1 MRAQHAKDEHGSL
14 GYSARVRKATLAIA
28 VVWLLAVARLFIADV
43 WDETNGLVVFK
54 VPGQTVADIVKA
66 ILKTPLPFW
75 RPIPTIFAALV
86 IHWTPPEFAWRFL
99 RAVNIAL
106 ILGALALLLRTLQA
120 WSGRDDRRDFF
131 FALTMLFSG
140 GAIIVAT
147 WYANLF
153 DAFVMFFI
161 ALALHLIQRGRF
173 IAAGV
178 LLGVAFFFKETVAIA
193 LPLLVLLIARDRLRV
208 KEAIRTAVPAIAGGV
223 FYFALRSLV
232 VPFGSAADT
241 HQFHL
246 TKLGPTALIITNTL
260 WSESTWGA
268 SWTILGFVWFAFSIF
283 AMRGWRA
290 RVVYLGYVAALVL
303 MYLEMFGW
311 QQELMSHLMF
321 AGRLYFIP
329 VALILFVLALDGR
342 WWALPVL
349 AVPLLIGAVITY
361 RHYDRF
367 QHAYRNIYRH
377 TAKPIRIYYPQKPL
391 HDPRRGIE
399 IGDLPD
405 APYALDPQTGKLV
418 GVPR

>member
-1 MRAQHAKDEHGSL
+1 MMDAQGAGDEHGGL
-14 GYSARVRKATLAIA
+14 GYSPGVRKATIA
-28 VVWLLAVARLFIADV
+28 LIVVWLLALARLFIADV

-54 VPGQTVADIVKA
+54 VPGQTATDIVKV

-86 IHWTPPEFAWRFL
+86 IHWTPPEVAWRLL

-106 ILGALALLLRTLQA
+106 ILGALALLIQTLRA
-120 WSGRDDRRDFF
+120 WSGRDDRRD
-131 FALTMLFSG
+131 ALFTLAVLFSG
-140 GAIIVAT
+140 GAIIVAG

-153 DAFVMFFI
+153 DAFVMLF
-161 ALALHLIQRGRF
+161 LAIGLWLIQRGRF
-173 IAAGV
+173 VAAGV
-178 LLGVAFFFKETVAIA
+178 VFGAAFFFKETVALA
-193 LPLLVLLIARDRLRV
+193 LPLLLLLIAVDRLRIKDAV
-208 KEAIRTAVPAIAGGV
+208 KAAIPTVILGAL
-223 FYFALRSLV
+223 YFALRSLV

-246 TKLGPTALIITNTL
+246 DKLGPTAAAFVSTYWYQT
-260 WSESTWGA
+260 TWGKG
-268 SWTILGFVWFAFSIF
+268 WTILGFAWFAVSVA

-290 RVVYLGYVAALVL
+290 RLAFLAFAFACVG

-311 QQELMSHLMF
+311 QQELIHHLMF

-329 VALILFVLALDGR
+329 VTLTLFILALDRR

-349 AVPLLIGAVITY
+349 AIPLLIGAVQTY
-361 RHYDRF
+361 THYERF
-367 QHAYRNIYRH
+367 QRSYRNIYRH
-377 TAKPIRIYYPQKPL
+377 TAKPVRIYYPPKPL

-405 APYALDPQTGKLV
+405 ATVKIDPVNGKLV
-418 GVPR
+418 GR

>member
-1 MRAQHAKDEHGSL
+1 MRAQHAKEEHGAL
-14 GYSARVRKATLAIA
+14 GYSAAVRKATLALV
-28 VVWLLAVARLFIADV
+28 VVWLLAVARLFVADV
-43 WDETNGLVVFK
+43 WDETNGLVVFN

-75 RPIPTIFAALV
+75 RPVPTIFAALV

-99 RAVNIAL
+99 RTVNIAL
-106 ILGALALLLRTLQA
+106 ILGALALLLRTLGA
-120 WSGRDDRRDFF
+120 WNGRDDRRDFSLT
-131 FALTMLFSG
+131 LTMLFSG

-153 DAFVMFFI
+153 DAFVMLFI

-173 IAAGV
+173 VAAGV
-178 LLGVAFFFKETVAIA
+178 ILGVAFFFKETVAIA
-193 LPLLVLLIARDRLRV
+193 LPLLVLLIAIDRLRV
-208 KEAIRTAVPAIAGGV
+208 KDAIKTAVPTIILGGV
-223 FYFALRSLV
+223 YFALRSLV

-246 TKLGPTALIITNTL
+246 AKLGPTALMLTDTF
-260 WSESTWGA
+260 WTESTWGK
-268 SWTILGFVWFAFSIF
+268 SWTVLGFVWFAFSII
-283 AMRGWRA
+283 AVRGWRA
-290 RVVYLGYVAALVL
+290 RIVYLGYVAALVL

-321 AGRLYFIP
+321 VGRLYFIP
-329 VALILFVLALDGR
+329 VTLILFVLALDRR

-349 AVPLLIGAVITY
+349 AVPLLIGAFVTY
-361 RHYDRF
+361 HHYSRF

-377 TAKPIRIYYPQKPL
+377 TTKPIRIDYAQKPL

-399 IGDLPD
+399 IGDFPD
-405 APYALDPQTGKLV
+405 AQWALDARTGKV
-418 GVPR
+418 VRR

>member
-1 MRAQHAKDEHGSL
+1 MRAEDAKDQHGAL
-14 GYSARVRKATLAIA
+14 GYSARVRKATLALVAVWLIA
-28 VVWLLAVARLFIADV
+28 VGRLFVADV
-43 WDETNGLVVFK
+43 WDETNGLVVFN

-75 RPIPTIFAALV
+75 RPLPTIFAALV

-99 RAVNIAL
+99 RVVNVAL

-120 WSGRDDRRDFF
+120 WNGRDDRRDLLLT
-131 FALTMLFSG
+131 LTMLFSG

-161 ALALHLIQRGRF
+161 ALALVLIQRGRF
-173 IAAGV
+173 VTAGV
-178 LLGVAFFFKETVAIA
+178 ILGIAFFFKETVAIA
-193 LPLLVLLIARDRLRV
+193 LPLLVLLIAIDRLRIKDAV
-208 KEAIRTAVPAIAGGV
+208 RTAIPTVLLGGI
-223 FYFALRSLV
+223 YFALRSLV

-246 TKLGPTALIITNTL
+246 VKLGPTALILADTL
-260 WSESTWGA
+260 WTESTWGA
-268 SWTILGFVWFAFSIF
+268 HWTVLGLVWFAFSVV

-290 RVVYLGYVAALVL
+290 RAVYLAYVAALVVL
-303 MYLEMFGW
+303 YLEMFGW

-329 VALILFVLALDGR
+329 VTLILFVLALDRR

-349 AVPLLIGAVITY
+349 AVPLLIGAFMTW

-377 TAKPIRIYYPQKPL
+377 TTKPIRIDYAQKPL

-399 IGDLPD
+399 IGDFPD
-405 APYALDPQTGKLV
+405 AEWAMDPKTGKLV
-418 GVPR
+418 RK